1 MTFLGFPF
9 SVYTWTSLDL
19 TLRNKGMLTS
29 LAHHSIHPIHVH
41 SFIEVP
47 LGSPRRH
54 AGAMGANETQVAL
67 AVTEFLC
74 GGEVDG

>member
-1 MTFLGFPF
+1 
-9 SVYTWTSLDL
+9 
-19 TLRNKGMLTS
+19 MLTS

-54 AGAMGANETQVAL
+54 AGAMGANGTQAAL